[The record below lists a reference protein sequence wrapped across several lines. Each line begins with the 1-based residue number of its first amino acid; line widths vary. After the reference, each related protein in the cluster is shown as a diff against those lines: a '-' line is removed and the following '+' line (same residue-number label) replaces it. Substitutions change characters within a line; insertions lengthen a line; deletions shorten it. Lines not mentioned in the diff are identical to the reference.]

1 MVATLAKRI
10 CEKIGVRGG
19 LVIHQFAR
27 CDGLVAKAPGAH
39 RSGEILEPPNR
50 RKHNMNKAKE
60 TSASAADEAAEE
72 ATKDHAR
79 AQPSRRL

>member
-27 CDGLVAKAPGAH
+27 CDGLVAKALAH
-39 RSGEILEPPNR
+39 IAPARSG
-50 RKHNMNKAKE
+50 
-60 TSASAADEAAEE
+60 TAE
-72 ATKDHAR
+72 
-79 AQPSRRL
+79 